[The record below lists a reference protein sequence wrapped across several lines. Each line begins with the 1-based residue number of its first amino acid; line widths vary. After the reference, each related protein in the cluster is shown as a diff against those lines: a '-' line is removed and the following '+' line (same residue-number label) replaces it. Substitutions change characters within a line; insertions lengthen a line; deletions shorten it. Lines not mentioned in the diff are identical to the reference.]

1 MSEHQ
6 TIITVTN
13 LIPTLLPVSD
23 KLNQYLVYALTQQCK
38 DNPEWLSD
46 LEKTN
51 SVVFNFRD
59 QSYSAESGG
68 FHPVEI
74 ALTKET
80 DNTWQYAYITDFA
93 FVGNQ
98 YPELAKELD
107 FDFLSEEW
115 FTRYLGDYSSIK
127 EDAAARE
134 LYCLWEHNF
143 LAYAD
148 MGMYDEIDI
157 RLS

>member
-1 MSEHQ
+1 MSVLQ
-6 TIITVTN
+6 TIITTTN
-13 LIPTLLPVSD
+13 LLPTLLPVSN
-23 KLNQYLVYALTQQCK
+23 KLNQCLVDALNQQCK
-38 DNPEWLSD
+38 DNPKWLSD
-46 LEKTN
+46 LGITS
-51 SVVFNFRD
+51 SVIFNFRD

-74 ALTKET
+74 ALTRET
-80 DNTWQYAYITDFA
+80 DNTWHYAYITDFA

-107 FDFLSEEW
+107 FDFLSGEW
-115 FTRYLGDYSSIK
+115 FASYLGDYSSIK

-148 MGMYDEIDI
+148 MGMYDEINI
-157 RLS
+157 SLS